1 MGCEE
6 IQSHL
11 VQAKRMD
18 LIFLVLFITNFVAEI
33 VNTAT
38 TQTITTTKT
47 ACSNGS
53 RLFLAAET
61 RHTFLINAEYWMY
74 RYSGGTKW
82 NIVYQCNSSKP
93 CILLMK
99 FLPDGTR
106 VAGGANKTLFVEQS
120 PQSNSRHHIQF
131 MFEVQLTDFSF
142 LRHIFNVHFTTF
154 CVPTV
159 MGAKLNVTQILLGMY
174 KSEQLVEVEL
184 FENGTKFA
192 YMNTAKGA
200 AVTGNN
206 HPVAGF
212 RNRLKVTDGSLIIT
226 QIMATDNGTEIQSK
240 ARLKRESQSSLA
252 RRSNLG
258 YLRVDIIRILVNSRG
273 PCSVSA
279 SNNPSHTD
287 DQAGSLNNTSTELP
301 THEAPP
307 TTTAE
312 VEEPTTVQSEGPSR
326 ACGQLCTLFFAVL
339 VTFLCTYRR

>member
-18 LIFLVLFITNFVAEI
+18 LIFLVLFITNFALIVSYVDQEAFDIAITKSALQADRFASSTQALAEI

-74 RYSGGTKW
+74 RYSGDTKW
-82 NIVYQCNSSKP
+82 NTVYQCNSSKP
-93 CILLMK
+93 SILLMK

-131 MFEVQLTDFSF
+131 MFEVRLTDYSF

-159 MGAKLNVTQILLGMY
+159 MGAKLNVTEILLGMY
-174 KSEQLVEVEL
+174 KSEHLVEVAL

-212 RNRLKVTDGSLIIT
+212 GNRLKVTDGSLIIT
-226 QIMATDNGTEIQSK
+226 HIMATDN
-240 ARLKRESQSSLA
+240 
-252 RRSNLG
+252 
-258 YLRVDIIRILVNSRG
+258 G

-279 SNNPSHTD
+279 SNNPPHTD

-339 VTFLCTYRR
+339 VTFLYTYRR